1 MIVRKS
7 KNQYRIE
14 LGKVLS
20 KPYGPEDKHEVM
32 EWCKEHFGTGGR
44 NRHCKWR
51 YGWVEKTSD
60 YFYFKNEQDAMYFVL
75 RWS

>member
-7 KNQYRIE
+7 KNQYSIE

-20 KPYGPEDKHEVM
+20 KPYTTEDKDEVM
-32 EWCKEHFGTGGR
+32 QWCKEHFGIGGR
-44 NRHCKWR
+44 HTNCKWR
-51 YGWVEKTSD
+51 YGWVDRTSD
-60 YFYFKNEQDAMYFVL
+60 FFYFKSEQDALYFVL